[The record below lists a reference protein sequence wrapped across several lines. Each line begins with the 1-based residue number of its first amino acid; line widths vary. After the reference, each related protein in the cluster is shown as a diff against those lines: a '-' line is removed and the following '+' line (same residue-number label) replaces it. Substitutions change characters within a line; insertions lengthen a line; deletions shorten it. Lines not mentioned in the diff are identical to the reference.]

1 MNESKFYQRS
11 KQEIKMFKQLKLVIG
26 VALTAALV
34 ACGGGGGEDSD
45 NSGVSVNTPLKKY
58 EGTYYVC
65 IRQTKEIATYSSIG
79 ADKLSV
85 SFSSEFYSG
94 EECSGELRASYDWG
108 VVALMTYRDTISE
121 TLPAVTIFPVSAT
134 VDRVSIVSI
143 PFTAT
148 LTGSSVLD
156 YCPHFVWIGQH
167 YIPML
172 LKECSGIVRQQDPGY
187 ASLYLTAD
195 NQYFVQT
202 LYLNSGAGYPIFSR
216 DSTFS
221 LGSLVKR
228 DM

>member
-1 MNESKFYQRS
+1 
-11 KQEIKMFKQLKLVIG
+11 MFKQLKLMAGLAI
-26 VALTAALV
+26 AATLV
-34 ACGGGGGEDSD
+34 ACGGGGESDS
-45 NSGVSVNTPLKKY
+45 SSVSVNNPLKKY
-58 EGTYYVC
+58 EGTWYVC
-65 IRQTKEIATYSSIG
+65 IYQTKEIATYSSTG
-79 ADKLSV
+79 DDKLSV

-108 VVALMTYRDTISE
+108 VVALMTYRDTISD

-156 YCPHFVWIGQH
+156 YCPHFHWIGQ

-187 ASLYLTAD
+187 ASFYLTAD

-202 LYLNSGAGYPIFSR
+202 WYLNRAGGYPIFSR

>member
-1 MNESKFYQRS
+1 
-11 KQEIKMFKQLKLVIG
+11 MFKQLKLVASLAI
-26 VALTAALV
+26 TATLA

-45 NSGVSVNTPLKKY
+45 NSSVSVNNPLKKY
-58 EGTYYVC
+58 EGTWYVC
-65 IRQTKEIATYSSIG
+65 HRQTKEIATYSSTG
-79 ADKLSV
+79 DDKLSV

-108 VVALMTYRDTISE
+108 AVALMTYRDTISE

-156 YCPHFVWIGQH
+156 YCRHFHWIKQ